1 MLVDFSFPYLGAHNL
16 HYSNLQVQTPKEA
29 LEITQVLFSV
39 SKAIASLS
47 NTSSSK
53 TLGQSWPTAGK
64 A

>member
-1 MLVDFSFPYLGAHNL
+1 MLAEFSFPSLGAHNL
-16 HYSNLQVQTPKEA
+16 QYSNLQVQTPKEA

-53 TLGQSWPTAGK
+53 TLGQSWPTVGK